1 VAEKHQ
7 RWWRIASS
15 FVNSPRF
22 FKNLE
27 FGNSFALSFTE
38 ERGMKTK
45 LVVLTLLLGA
55 SSLFAAGRFSFG
67 IGVGPGFGYGP
78 AYYYAPPPPAYYPAY
93 AYAPA
98 PGIGYSWINGY
109 WYPYGG
115 RYLWRAGYWA
125 RPPYA
130 GAVWFAPRYA
140 GGRYFR
146 GYWGRR

>member
-1 VAEKHQ
+1 MHQ
-7 RWWRIASS
+7 LWCSLATPSS
-15 FVNSPRF
+15 NSYSF

-27 FGNSFALSFTE
+27 FGISFASCPIGGT
-38 ERGMKTK
+38 RMKTK
-45 LVVLTLLLGA
+45 LIVLMLVLGA
-55 SSLFAAGRFSFG
+55 SSMFAAGRFSFG
-67 IGVGPGFGYGP
+67 IGVGPAFGYGYGP

-98 PGIGYSWINGY
+98 PGFGYTWINGY
-109 WYPYGG
+109 WYPDGG

-130 GAVWFAPRYA
+130 GAVWVAPRYA
-140 GGRYFR
+140 GGRYLR